1 MFKCFLCNNFRKYEH
16 YEEMLPKSNQPGQFC
31 GTAKRHKF
39 INIDEI
45 TVDTSYTYTAAKV
58 ISEYL
63 KPLWS
68 GNNYII
74 RNTQEF
80 PISLKQQDLL
90 LTDKEYVSY
99 DIESLFLNVPVHE
112 TIDYILQEIMSKKN
126 YRYVPN

>member
-1 MFKCFLCNNFRKYEH
+1 
-16 YEEMLPKSNQPGQFC
+16 MLPKSNQPGQFC

-80 PISLKQQDLL
+80 PMSLKQQDLL
-90 LTDKEYVSY
+90 SPDEEHVSY
-99 DIESLFLNVPVHE
+99 DVESLFPNVQVMKLLIIFY
-112 TIDYILQEIMSKKN
+112 TKSMSKKN
-126 YRYVPN
+126 YRKNVPN

>member
-1 MFKCFLCNNFRKYEH
+1 
-16 YEEMLPKSNQPGQFC
+16 MLPKSNQPGQFC

-39 INIDEI
+39 IKIDEI